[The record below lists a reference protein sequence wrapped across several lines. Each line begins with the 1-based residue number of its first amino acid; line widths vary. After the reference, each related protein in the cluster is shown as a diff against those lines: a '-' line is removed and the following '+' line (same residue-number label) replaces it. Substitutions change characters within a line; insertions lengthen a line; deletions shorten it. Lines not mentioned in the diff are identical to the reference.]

1 MRSKLQKFTTFTNT
15 LLPHET
21 QYLLSIQQFHDQER
35 LDILRRI
42 DHNAHHIDQFTAYD
56 QRIDKRKYNH
66 LKNWIEERL
75 TAIDV
80 DQQLSW
86 MLEME
91 QKILT
96 DRIGR
101 EEEKKLLKVI
111 RSDQRGVF
119 FNSFYELVQHYRH
132 FLLIRLR
139 YQDHQMVDE
148 FLKSNQE
155 AYEQSRSIYEQI
167 HTATTDIVGQYD
179 SQEAESQHW
188 EAWLTEVFYNET
200 LDIYLR
206 HLALVRLT
214 FLCYNYRKYD
224 ILQEKF
230 DYLEKQF
237 LQGKYYSRRLLLNF
251 YNSLLMLNS
260 HYRDYEQA
268 VYYGYLSIRAQ
279 NHDYPLYV
287 NNLCAVLL
295 RLERNEEALA
305 LMQKAASLVKKTSN
319 FHNRVGFVAFYM
331 EALNRNG
338 KSQNAESYGDNFL
351 RAYGKEVL
359 RYRWHLFFSVYL
371 EALVL
376 LQAFPKIIKTA
387 QKYRLLQ
394 RDKKYERNANYQATI
409 PLLIALARYKEVQ
422 ISRSDFLALLEQYAA
437 QGEHAERAA
446 SFQKLLQN
454 IRMWAPE
461 LSRALQRILT
471 RLS

>member
-1 MRSKLQKFTTFTNT
+1 MRSKLQKFTAFTNT

-21 QYLLSIQQFHDQER
+21 QYLLSVQQFHDEER
-35 LDILRRI
+35 LAILQRI

-56 QRIDKRKYNH
+56 TGVDKRKYNH
-66 LKNWIEERL
+66 LKNWIAERL
-75 TAIDV
+75 SAIDV
-80 DQQLSW
+80 DQRLSW
-86 MLEME
+86 MLETE

-96 DRIGR
+96 DRIDR
-101 EEEKKLLKVI
+101 EAEKKLLKMI
-111 RSDQRGVF
+111 RSDQQGVF

-139 YQDHQMVDE
+139 YQDHQLVDE
-148 FLKSNQE
+148 FLRRNQE
-155 AYEQSRSIYEQI
+155 AYEQSRAIYEQI
-167 HTATTDIVGQYD
+167 HKATIDIVGQYQ
-179 SQEAESQHW
+179 SQDAESQQW
-188 EAWLTEVFYNET
+188 EAWLTEVFYNES

-230 DYLEKQF
+230 DYLEEQF

-268 VYYGYLSIRAQ
+268 VHYGYLSIRVQ

-295 RLERNEEALA
+295 RLKRHEEALQ
-305 LMQKAASLVKKTSN
+305 LMQHAASAVKKTSN

-331 EALNRNG
+331 EALNRNQ
-338 KSQNAESYGDNFL
+338 KYQNAESYGDNFL
-351 RAYGKEVL
+351 RAYSKEVL

-371 EALVL
+371 EALI
-376 LQAFPKIIKTA
+376 LQEAYLKVIKTA

-394 RDKKYERNANYQATI
+394 RDKKYERNASYQATI
-409 PLLIALARYKEVQ
+409 PLLIGLARYKEVQ
-422 ISRSDFLALLEQYAA
+422 INKKEFVSLIERYAA
-437 QGEHAERAA
+437 RSRNSEQENR
-446 SFQKLLQN
+446 FQQLLTS
-454 IRMWAPE
+454 IETWAPE
-461 LSRALQRILT
+461 LRRALRQLN
-471 RLS
+471 SAH